1 MDKVNKKQT
10 HLPKNTEKG
19 KSASPH
25 TKKLNFKANQH
36 HPTPKKKNTL
46 NFKPAKPMIQSQ
58 SNAKHDR
65 NKNAPHRWSRD
76 LLQIFT
82 LSCYKISM
90 RRFACNEI
98 RISITGVNNRNPV
111 EISRLLKQ

>member
-36 HPTPKKKNTL
+36 HPTPQKKKTQ
-46 NFKPAKPMIQSQ
+46 F
-58 SNAKHDR
+58 
-65 NKNAPHRWSRD
+65 
-76 LLQIFT
+76 
-82 LSCYKISM
+82 
-90 RRFACNEI
+90 
-98 RISITGVNNRNPV
+98 
-111 EISRLLKQ
+111 